1 MANTAERQ
9 PAPMEPASLLDLVQ
23 SSLEDDKAADIV
35 VVDLAE
41 KSNIADYMVIA
52 SGTSKRQ
59 VGAMAEHLRE
69 RLKAKG
75 QSNVSIEG
83 AERCDWVLLDAGDI
97 IVHLFRPEVRN
108 FYNLEKMWG
117 LELPKT
123 AGEEDPAATPP
134 DRH

>member
-1 MANTAERQ
+1 MAERQ
-9 PAPMEPASLLDLVQ
+9 SVPVAPERLLDLVQ

-35 VVDLAE
+35 IVDLAE

-52 SGTSKRQ
+52 SGSSKRQ
-59 VGAMAEHLRE
+59 VGAMADHLRE

-75 QSNVSIEG
+75 LSGVSVEG

-97 IVHLFRPEVRN
+97 IVHLFRPEVRA

-117 LELPKT
+117 LQLPK
-123 AGEEDPAATPP
+123 AQGEGDGRPTVSEGARA
-134 DRH
+134 